1 MANNSKVTILGG
13 TAGGPVWAQ
22 PATTFTN
29 DLYTIPVSNT
39 VGIAPTMSVNQS
51 GKITLKG
58 QDADLDINGMS
69 LKNTLKG
76 IQERLGILEVN
87 KELESEFEQLQELGR
102 QYREMEA
109 QLLEQKAVFDILK
122 NENIK

>member
-13 TAGGPVWAQ
+13 TAGGPVWSQ
-22 PATTFTN
+22 PATAFTN

-39 VGIAPTMSVNQS
+39 VGIAPMSVNQS

-58 QDADLDINGMS
+58 QDADVDINGMS
-69 LKNTLKG
+69 LKNTLRG

>member
-1 MANNSKVTILGG
+1 MASNNSVLISGG
-13 TAGGPVWAQ
+13 AVGPVWSHSA
-22 PATTFTN
+22 ADFTK
-29 DLYTIPVSNT
+29 DLYTIPMNNTGGVS
-39 VGIAPTMSVNQS
+39 PTMTMNQS

-109 QLLEQKAVFDILK
+109 QLLEQKQVFDILK
-122 NENIK
+122 NTNIK

>member
-1 MANNSKVTILGG
+1 MANSSKVTILGG
-13 TAGGPVWAQ
+13 TAGGPVWSQ
-22 PATTFTN
+22 PNADFTK
-29 DLYTIPVSNT
+29 DLYTVNNT
-39 VGIAPTMSVNQS
+39 SSIAPMSVNQG

-58 QDADLDINGMS
+58 QDADVDINGMS

-122 NENIK
+122 NKNI